1 MGWRCSETFF
11 YNGKSSRKL
20 YFPAIKEAQ
29 TALLVNN
36 KKEIGEF
43 QAGKAYFCKK
53 YLK

>member
-1 MGWRCSETFF
+1 MGWRSGETFF
-11 YNGKSSRKL
+11 YNGKNGRKF

-29 TALLVNN
+29 TAFVVNN